1 MALVDRGFV
10 RRQDGQGKEGIMNR
24 RELLT
29 GAAVDCRPSDQ
40 QAHGRLF
47 TSDTKP
53 EGIRATAYV
62 GDGWIDFRNKKGQ
75 CIHSANV
82 SGAGCRV
89 LVGVAKTADQLGFG
103 SPVYYWRLYD
113 KPGVLL
119 ARFETHK
126 GRNWLAKRIGKF
138 VG

>member
-1 MALVDRGFV
+1 
-10 RRQDGQGKEGIMNR
+10 MNR

-29 GAAVDCRPSDQ
+29 GAAIDCRPSDQ
-40 QAHGRLF
+40 EAHGRLF
-47 TSDTKP
+47 TSDTKA
-53 EGIRATAYV
+53 EGIKATAHV
-62 GDGWIDFRNKKGQ
+62 EDGWINFRNKKGQ
-75 CIHSANV
+75 CIHSAKI
-82 SGAGCRV
+82 SGPSCSV

-113 KPGVLL
+113 KPGVLS

-126 GRNWLAKRIGKF
+126 GRNWLAKRIGRF